1 MIARALR
8 LVLVLATLVA
18 PGLCVRPAAAQAPA
32 TATATDALARA
43 RELIKNADYDQ
54 ALEVLRA
61 EIARPGLP
69 TETLREAYLQLVK
82 TYVFLGNDYKF
93 RPQGREASNL
103 NYRAARDQIAALL
116 AIPALRDTRPEPAT
130 DYPPEMIG
138 FFAEV
143 RSRMF
148 GGFRVIGLEPRI
160 AVVMLDGDT
169 LGMSDA
175 GMLPSVIDLPVG
187 PHPVAVRA
195 PGYEDLEETITIS
208 PGATVER
215 SYRLEKRRTA
225 TWYATRWGGAA
236 VVVGGVV
243 ALLAR
248 GGSDGGPS
256 PLPGPPPPP

>member
-1 MIARALR
+1 MSARVLR
-8 LVLVLATLVA
+8 LALVLATLATPWLGVA
-18 PGLCVRPAAAQAPA
+18 PAAAQAA
-32 TATATDALARA
+32 STDALTRA

-61 EIARPGLP
+61 EIARPGIP
-69 TETLREAYLQLVK
+69 TETLREAYLQLIK

-175 GMLPSVIDLPVG
+175 GMLPSAIDLPVG
-187 PHPVAVRA
+187 PHPVSVRA
-195 PGYEDLEETITIS
+195 PGHEDLVETITIS

-225 TWYATRWGGAA
+225 AWYATRWGGAA

-248 GGSDGGPS
+248 GSSDDAAS